1 MIFRKVALERLSSP
15 EQLDQLL
22 QVTHPKGWLALT
34 AVGAILAAA
43 ITWGFV
49 GTIPTEAQGEGIL
62 LRQGGVS
69 DLVTLGQGQVEEV
82 RLAVGDEVRKGQV
95 VATLR
100 QDELLRRIEDDRSR
114 LADLREEYRDL
125 ERYAEEQR
133 RLREQGLEQRR
144 ANLRRTIDTL
154 ERDLEILRER
164 LEAERGL
171 LDEGLVTRQTLL
183 ATEQEVNGKRDE
195 LAAAHLE
202 LDGLELDR
210 LEQDQSLDQQLETRR
225 AEIRD
230 RLLEIGEL
238 EARLEENARIVSPY
252 DGRVLEIVVDRGD
265 VVASGSPVLTME
277 VIAEELM
284 AVLFVPAELGKRIEA
299 GMEARV
305 SPSTVK
311 REEHG
316 FLRGEVTWV
325 SEFPSTSR
333 GMVRLLANEALVTR
347 LMEQGP
353 PIQVDVVLRRDPS
366 TPTGFAW
373 SSSRG
378 PDLEIS
384 SGTLASGS
392 VIVEQS
398 RPVDLVI
405 PKIRS
410 SVGMS
415 K

>member
-1 MIFRKVALERLSSP
+1 MIFRKVSLERLSSP

-22 QVTHPKGWLALT
+22 QVTHPKGWLALV
-34 AVGAILAAA
+34 AVGVILAAA
-43 ITWGFV
+43 VTWGFV

-69 DLVTLGQGQVEEV
+69 DLVALGQGQVEEV
-82 RLAVGDEVRKGQV
+82 RVAVGDEVQKGQV

-100 QDELLRRIEDDRSR
+100 QDELSRQIQDDRAR
-114 LADLREEYRDL
+114 LQDLRNELRDL

-133 RLREQGLEQRR
+133 RLREQNLEQQR
-144 ANLRRTIDTL
+144 ANLRRTIETL
-154 ERDLEILRER
+154 ERDVEILHDR
-164 LEAERGL
+164 LEAEQGL

-183 ATEQEVNGKRDE
+183 ATEQEVNTKRDQ
-195 LAAAHLE
+195 LAAARLE
-202 LDGLELDR
+202 MDGLELER
-210 LEQDQSLDQQLETRR
+210 LEQDQLLDQQLETRQ

-230 RLLEIGEL
+230 RLLGIGEL
-238 EARLEENARIVSPY
+238 EARLEENARVVSPY

-265 VVASGSPVLTME
+265 VVASGSTVLTME

-284 AVLFVPAELGKRIEA
+284 AVLFVPADLGKRVEV

-305 SPSTVK
+305 SPTTVQ

-316 FLRGEVTWV
+316 FLQGEVTWV

-333 GMVRLLANEALVTR
+333 GMLRLLANEALVTR
-347 LMEQGP
+347 LMERGP

-366 TPTGFAW
+366 TPSGYAW
-373 SSSRG
+373 SSSAG

-384 SGTLASGS
+384 SGTLATGS
-392 VIVEQS
+392 VIVEKS

-405 PKIRS
+405 PQIRS

>member
-43 ITWGFV
+43 IAWGFV

-82 RLAVGDEVRKGQV
+82 RVAVGDEVGKGQV

-100 QDELLRRIEDDRSR
+100 QDELLRQIEDDRSR

-144 ANLRRTIDTL
+144 ANLRRTMETV

-195 LAAAHLE
+195 LAAARLE

-225 AEIRD
+225 AEIRE

-316 FLRGEVTWV
+316 FLQGEVTWV

>member
-82 RLAVGDEVRKGQV
+82 RVAVGDEVRKGQV

>member
-22 QVTHPKGWLALT
+22 QVTNPYGWLALT
-34 AVGAILAAA
+34 AVGVILGAAV
-43 ITWGFV
+43 TWGFV

-69 DLVTLGQGQVEEV
+69 DLVALGQGQVEDV
-82 RLAVGDEVRKGQV
+82 RVEVGDEVRKGQV

-100 QDELLRRIEDDRSR
+100 QDELSRQIEDDRSR
-114 LADLREEYRDL
+114 LADLREEYEDL

-133 RLREQGLEQRR
+133 RLREQNLAQQR
-144 ANLRRTIDTL
+144 ANLRRTIATL
-154 ERDLEILRER
+154 ERDLEILKER
-164 LEAERGL
+164 LEAEKGL
-171 LDEGLVTRQTLL
+171 LNDGLITRQTLL
-183 ATEQEVNGKRDE
+183 GTEQEANATRDE
-195 LAAAHLE
+195 LAAARLQM
-202 LDGLELDR
+202 DGLELER
-210 LEQDQSLDQQLETRR
+210 LEQDQLLEQQLETRR
-225 AEIRD
+225 SAIRD
-230 RLLEIGEL
+230 RLLQIGEL
-238 EARLEENARIVSPY
+238 EAQLQENARVVSPY
-252 DGRVLEIVVDRGD
+252 DGRVLEIVVDSGD

-277 VIAEELM
+277 VVTEELM
-284 AVLFVPAELGKRIEA
+284 AVLFVPADLGKRVEV

-316 FLRGEVTWV
+316 FLRGRVTWV

-333 GMVRLLANEALVTR
+333 GMLRLLANEALVTR

-353 PIQVDVVLRRDPS
+353 PIQVDVVLERDPS
-366 TPTGFAW
+366 TPSGYAW
-373 SSSRG
+373 SSSLG

-392 VIVEQS
+392 VIVEES

-410 SVGMS
+410 SVGVS
-415 K
+415 R